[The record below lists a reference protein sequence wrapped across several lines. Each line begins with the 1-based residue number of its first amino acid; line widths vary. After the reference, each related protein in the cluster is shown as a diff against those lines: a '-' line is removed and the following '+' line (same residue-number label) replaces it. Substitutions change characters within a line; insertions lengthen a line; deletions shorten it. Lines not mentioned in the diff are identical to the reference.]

1 MFVLQE
7 FDATRDTFEPNG
19 AQRFRMRLLERANNG
34 ELKTASISVNEVVN
48 YDIENMKVKL
58 NDKFNL
64 VKTLETRLES
74 DK

>member
-1 MFVLQE
+1 
-7 FDATRDTFEPNG
+7 
-19 AQRFRMRLLERANNG
+19 MRLLERANNG